1 MGRRFRPCGNSGVL
15 AKAITLCLLLSTPG
29 CGGGDDPAST
39 QDAAS
44 GSVSGAAS
52 LRWAAPSQRMD
63 GESLS
68 MAEIAGYRIYY
79 GTSRRNYSSVVT
91 IDDPYASS
99 VLIEDL
105 PPGTYYFAMTTLD
118 TTGAESSFSPE
129 AVKHV
134 SA

>member
-1 MGRRFRPCGNSGVL
+1 MGRRFRPCKNSGVV
-15 AKAITLCLLLSTPG
+15 AKAITLFLLLSTSG
-29 CGGGDDPAST
+29 CGGGDDRAST
-39 QDAAS
+39 QDDAS
-44 GSVSGAAS
+44 GDVQAAAT
-52 LRWAAPSQRMD
+52 LRWQAPSQRMD

-79 GTSRRNYSSVVT
+79 GTSPGNYSSVVT

-105 PPGTYYFAMTTLD
+105 PEGTYYFAMTTLD

-129 AVKHV
+129 AVRNI